1 MKGIILEIAS
11 QEVQNRSGVSKRT
24 GNSYS
29 INEQTAFLHKPGQPY
44 PDKIKIT
51 LGDNQ
56 PPYALG
62 NYSLHSDSF
71 FVDRFGAL
79 AVRPILIARP
89 AETKQQ
95 PTAQAV
101 KAG

>member
-1 MKGIILEIAS
+1 MTGIIIEIAN

-44 PDKIKIT
+44 PDKIRIT

-56 PPYALG
+56 PAYAPG
-62 NYSLHSDSF
+62 NYDLHADSF
-71 FVDRFGAL
+71 FVDRFGSL
-79 AVRPILIARP
+79 AVKPVLVPRP
-89 AETKQQ
+89 AE
-95 PTAQAV
+95 V
-101 KAG
+101 KKAS